1 MRVKKRQALKFL
13 SFLMIACLLIPFN
26 FSKAFA
32 AAGKTDAANEKVQ
45 TALHKAGATSGKA
58 TVSSKLK
65 DQFSKDK
72 YVTYLLKFRDQ
83 ADTKKA
89 AAQAQK
95 LSKKDKLSAAKAKY
109 AERSAVVN
117 ALRAKAMETQPEVTK
132 YLEKEKKAGHV
143 KNYHTYYIVNAISVT
158 GTKEVMDKL
167 ASFPEIE
174 KILPNETRHLLPT
187 VNVKD
192 LKSSVLT
199 KEKAQAADKAK
210 TEAKTNGKTAD
221 NGDIAWGVERVGA
234 PAVWNMGYDGT
245 GVVIGSLDSGVQWNH
260 PALKEKYRGYNPNNP
275 DQPDNEYNW
284 FDAID
289 GQSTPYDDMGHGSH
303 TVGTMVGAEPDG
315 SHQVGMAPGAK
326 WIAAKAFSA
335 AGTGSDD
342 DILAAGE
349 WLLAPKDANGN
360 PHTEK
365 APDIIN
371 NSWGGGPGLDEWF
384 RPMVQNWRAAGIFP
398 EFSAGNTD
406 IFNPGGPGS
415 VAAPANYPESFATGA
430 TDSNDN
436 LASFSLQGPSP
447 YDEIKPEISAPG
459 VNICSSVPNNQY
471 DCTYS
476 GTSMAGPHVSGAIA
490 LMLSADASLSV
501 DDIEQV
507 LMDTATPRT
516 DAQFPNTPNNGYGH
530 GILDAFSAVSAVTQ
544 GLGTVQGAVTT
555 EGDDNEAPTFQHT
568 ATTEAYAGKEIVLQV
583 SAQDNVSVSKVE
595 LQYKGANDS
604 DWKTVQAQRIDGN
617 YKSGVWQASIPG
629 NAVAQPSISYKWHIV
644 DFGNND
650 VNSDVYNVTVHDRA
664 TVGYFTDF
672 ESSPVG
678 WLSYGN
684 NNSWEWGVP
693 TSGPGHAASGDK
705 VYATNLDGN
714 YDNNTEA
721 YLEMPP
727 IHLPDGPSYLQFKQ
741 WYETE
746 KYESGTVY
754 DWGNVY
760 ISTDEENWVN
770 LAQYDGTS
778 NGWEDA
784 EVDLSNYAGQDVYIA
799 FHFHSDGSVPKL
811 GWYIDD
817 VALTD
822 QSANGASKAHLGIM
836 PKPGKKASKDADQ
849 SANKTKADK
858 RAKKDNKA
866 GDTSKIKSILKNP
879 KPPVSMT
886 VKKGKTDAK
895 VSNLPLGATVNV
907 LESGRSVKTNP
918 ADGSYSFTHAAGQY
932 TLQADAYGYQSATQS
947 VDIPRDG
954 SVTANF
960 TLEAIPQ
967 GTITGTVTNKATGE
981 PVANATL
988 MLMEDANIQP
998 VHTDANGHY
1007 SITAYEGTYTL
1018 HVSAPNFYADDVQ
1031 VTVNGNDS
1039 TEKNIELKPFVGYP
1053 GEIAYD
1059 DGTAENAHS
1068 FYDAGNAWGVKMELP
1083 KGHDHALITGGKF
1096 RFWD

>member
-13 SFLMIACLLIPFN
+13 SLLMIACLLIPFN

-45 TALHKAGATSGKA
+45 TALHKAGATSSKA

-65 DQFSKDK
+65 NQFSKDK

-210 TEAKTNGKTAD
+210 TKAKAKGKTAD
-221 NGDIAWGVERVGA
+221 DGDIAWGVERVGA
-234 PAVWNMGYDGT
+234 PAVWNMGFNGT
-245 GVVIGSLDSGVQWNH
+245 GIVVGSLDTGVQVDH
-260 PALKEKYRGYNPNNP
+260 PALKEKYRGYHSNDPNH
-275 DQPDNEYNW
+275 PDNEYNW
-284 FDAID
+284 FDAIN
-289 GQSTPYDDMGHGSH
+289 GQSAPYDDHSHGSH
-303 TVGTMVGAEPDG
+303 TVGTMVGSEPNG
-315 SHQVGMAPGAK
+315 THKVGVAPGAE
-326 WIAAKAFSA
+326 WVAAK
-335 AGTGSDD
+335 
-342 DILAAGE
+342 IL
-349 WLLAPKDANGN
+349 DANGN
-360 PHTEK
+360 GYDTQILAGAEYLLAPTDNNGNPHPEK
-365 APDIIN
+365 APDVIN

-398 EFSAGNTD
+398 VFSAGNTD

-415 VAAPANYPESFATGA
+415 VAAPGNYPESFAVGA

-447 YDEIKPEISAPG
+447 YDEIKPEVSAPG
-459 VNICSSVPNNQY
+459 VNVCSSVPDNQY
-471 DCTYS
+471 DCTFS
-476 GTSMAGPHVSGAIA
+476 GTSMAAPHVAGTVA
-490 LMLSADASLSV
+490 LLLSADASLSV

-544 GLGTVQGAVTT
+544 GLGNVQGQVTT
-555 EGDDNEAPTFQHT
+555 EGNDSEAPTFQHD
-568 ATTEAYAGKEIVLQV
+568 ATTETYEGTETPLQI
-583 SAQDNVSVSKVE
+583 SAQDNVSVTKVE

-604 DWKTVQAQRIDGN
+604 DWQTVEAKRIDGD
-617 YKSGVWQASIPG
+617 YKNGVWQASIPG
-629 NAVAQPSISYKWHIV
+629 NAVAEPSISYKWHIV

-650 VNSDVYNVTVHDRA
+650 VNSDVYNITVHPRI
-664 TVGYFTDF
+664 TVGYSTDF
-672 ESSPVG
+672 ESNPVG
-678 WLSYGN
+678 WTSYGD

-693 TSGPGHAASGDK
+693 TSGPGNAASGDK

-714 YDNNTEA
+714 YDNYTEA
-721 YLEMPP
+721 SLEMPP

-741 WYETE
+741 WYQT
-746 KYESGTVY
+746 ESGWDYAKVF
-754 DWGNVY
+754 
-760 ISTDEENWVN
+760 ISTDKKNWTT
-770 LAQYDGTS
+770 LAQYTGS
-778 NGWEDA
+778 NGGWQD
-784 EVDLSNYAGQDVYIA
+784 VQLDLSQYAGQNVYIA
-799 FHFHSDGSVPKL
+799 FHFSSDISVNYP

-822 QSANGASKAHLGIM
+822 GSSSGASTPRVGLM
-836 PKPGKKASKDADQ
+836 PKPDKKASMNDKGEGTNAEKAVKKDAKPVDP
-849 SANKTKADK
+849 N
-858 RAKKDNKA
+858 R
-866 GDTSKIKSILKNP
+866 IKPILKNP

-895 VSNLPLGATVNV
+895 VNNLPLGATVNV